1 MKGVWLILVL
11 ILTTTTFGTTY
22 CICTLTT
29 YILFLV
35 GGILAIY
42 YFYEESFNVY
52 INEMGINHA
61 GTEENIYHHLKHII
75 SQKDKETP
83 ALNNTDWRLTGSM
96 EVDEQLEAILAFLI
110 RDYFHSWYDKLSNEQ
125 ELSHEVQLALHKVI
139 VALTNRARELDW
151 LPYLTTELVDDCATH
166 IRLYRQAKHM
176 KLENDSSSLE
186 DLFFDLELKLER
198 NAQCRDQICMDCNQ
212 EKYYLQHLAEV
223 VLYLVVPSEEFHCLV
238 LRYLLRDIL
247 VNTVLVPIIN
257 LLSDPDYVNLT
268 ILWLCDD
275 IQIPSDIFLSAVQ
288 ISDSISELQATN
300 DLLMKEIA
308 TLRSKDS
315 GGNDESVIKA
325 QLNSLLY
332 LYQIIQNKIKNANNK
347 IQSRNKLSEDSMVKL
362 PLQFILENNIALS
375 YFIDFLC
382 SIKHQ
387 GYIFFYFNI
396 EGWKV
401 SVEQYLNDKKKK
413 DEKRDES
420 IIRESAESIF
430 QQYLGDLSCDNSK
443 EQNSN
448 RLTMIQA
455 DCRKQLGQRI
465 QSEVISQHWFDE
477 VHKVLFEILETEF
490 LVRFKADSSYN
501 KMLAELEML
510 KEDEFV
516 STESETSSLDYLDL
530 CKEPDTPDC
539 PPAPGGFVY
548 SCPGSPTVT
557 PFDPNDFK
565 LNAEIIETGLVNEK
579 GKSFGIYA
587 LAVTKAFRSGEKES
601 WHIYRRYS
609 DFYDLHQRIRDK
621 FTDLGK
627 LTFPAKKTF
636 HNMDRSVL
644 EFRMKMLNE
653 YLEIL
658 LHNGLVMSR
667 PGLKSILLNF
677 VEPGEYDKSFNGQ
690 VTKTLENLMRNS
702 MRSVGNVVR
711 TMPDNLLNTVDEV
724 MDNISKVFI
733 NEENPQANFDNI
745 EKLGTIDIESE
756 DNVPLRIMLRLMNE
770 VFELR
775 SRSQWLRRQL
785 VQILRSVFGDI
796 FNRKILETV
805 EYVTGAQNV
814 ATMLLSFRHSFW
826 PHGLKNESFAVRD
839 EAIRDRTK
847 LGARAAILSSLS
859 DEFKHIVGSETSR
872 RGLLLVFSLF
882 QNPVLNKRLVFVILE
897 GILSNLFPKQI
908 QIIRN
913 FHKTSPR
920 VQGNK
925 VETNN
930 GNSR

>member
-1 MKGVWLILVL
+1 MKGFWLSLLL
-11 ILTTTTFGTTY
+11 ILTLTTFGTTY
-22 CICTLTT
+22 CICTVTT
-29 YILFLV
+29 LLLFLI
-35 GGILAIY
+35 GGILALY
-42 YFYEESFNVY
+42 YLCEETFNAYLHDMEGSRSGVR
-52 INEMGINHA
+52 
-61 GTEENIYHHLKHII
+61 ENIYHQLKYII
-75 SQKDKETP
+75 SHKKKETP
-83 ALNNTDWRLTGSM
+83 SLSSNDWRLTGSM

-110 RDYFHSWYDKLSNEQ
+110 RDYFHSWYDKLSNDQ
-125 ELSHEVQLALHKVI
+125 ELSHEVQLSFHKVI

-176 KLENDSSSLE
+176 KLEKESSSLE
-186 DLFFDLELKLER
+186 DLFFDLELKLEK
-198 NAQCRDQICMDCNQ
+198 NAQCRDQICMDCKQ
-212 EKYYLQHLAEV
+212 ERYYLQHVAEV
-223 VLYLVVPSEEFHCLV
+223 ILYLVVPSEEFHCLV

-247 VNTVLVPIIN
+247 VNTILVPIIN
-257 LLSDPDYVNLT
+257 LLSDPDYINLT

-288 ISDSISELQATN
+288 ISDSIPELQATN

-308 TLRSKDS
+308 TLISQD
-315 GGNDESVIKA
+315 A
-325 QLNSLLY
+325 
-332 LYQIIQNKIKNANNK
+332 
-347 IQSRNKLSEDSMVKL
+347 MVKL
-362 PLQFILENNIALS
+362 PLQYILENNIALS
-375 YFIDFLC
+375 YFIDYLC
-382 SIKHQ
+382 SIKYQ
-387 GYIFFYFNI
+387 GYLFFYFNI

-401 SVEQYLNDKKKK
+401 SVDQYLNDKKKK
-413 DEKRDES
+413 DEKRYES
-420 IIRESAESIF
+420 FIRESAESIF
-430 QQYLGDLSCDNSK
+430 QQYLGDLSCDIRSDP
-443 EQNSN
+443 NSN
-448 RLTMIQA
+448 KLTFIHP
-455 DCRKQLGQRI
+455 DTRRQLGLRI
-465 QSEVISQHWFDE
+465 AQETISQHWFDE
-477 VHKVLFEILETEF
+477 VQKGLFDILESEF
-490 LVRFKADSSYN
+490 LTRFKADSSYS
-501 KMLAELEML
+501 KMLAELEIF

-516 STESETSSLDYLDL
+516 ATETESTSLDYLDL
-530 CKEPDTPDC
+530 CKEPDTPDG
-539 PPAPGGFVY
+539 PSIY
-548 SCPGSPTVT
+548 SCPGSPTV
-557 PFDPNDFK
+557 PPHFDNDFK

-587 LAVTKAFRSGEKES
+587 LAVTKEFASGEKES
-601 WHIYRRYS
+601 WHVYRRYS

-621 FTDLGK
+621 FSDLGK

-653 YLEIL
+653 YLEVL
-658 LHNGLVMSR
+658 LHNGILTSR
-667 PGLKSILLNF
+667 PGLRSILLNF

-724 MDNISKVFI
+724 MDNITKVFI
-733 NEENPQANFDNI
+733 NEDNPQTGFENI

-814 ATMLLSFRHSFW
+814 ASMLLQVFGDIFNRKILETVEYVTGAQNVASMLLSFRHSFW
-826 PHGLKNESFAVRD
+826 PHGLKNETFVVRD
-839 EAIRDRTK
+839 EAIRERTK

-872 RGLLLVFSLF
+872 RGLLLVFSMF
-882 QNPVLNKRLVFVILE
+882 QNPILNKRLVFVVFE

-920 VQGNK
+920 VGSK
-925 VETNN
+925 SETNSN
-930 GNSR
+930 GR

>member
-1 MKGVWLILVL
+1 MKGFWLSLLL
-11 ILTTTTFGTTY
+11 ILTLTTFGTTY
-22 CICTLTT
+22 CICTVTT
-29 YILFLV
+29 LLLFLI
-35 GGILAIY
+35 GGILALY
-42 YFYEESFNVY
+42 YLCEETFNAYLHDMEGSRSGVR
-52 INEMGINHA
+52 
-61 GTEENIYHHLKHII
+61 ENIYHQLKYII
-75 SQKDKETP
+75 SHKKKETP
-83 ALNNTDWRLTGSM
+83 SLSSNDWRLTGSM

-110 RDYFHSWYDKLSNEQ
+110 RDYFHSWYDKLSNDQ
-125 ELSHEVQLALHKVI
+125 ELSHEVQLSFHKVI

-176 KLENDSSSLE
+176 KLEKESSSLE
-186 DLFFDLELKLER
+186 DLFFDLELKLEK
-198 NAQCRDQICMDCNQ
+198 NAQCRDQICMDCKQ
-212 EKYYLQHLAEV
+212 ERYYLQHVAEV
-223 VLYLVVPSEEFHCLV
+223 ILYLVVPSEEFHCLV

-247 VNTVLVPIIN
+247 VNTILVPIIN
-257 LLSDPDYVNLT
+257 LLSDPDYINLT

-288 ISDSISELQATN
+288 ISDSIPELQATN

-315 GGNDESVIKA
+315 GGDDESVIKA

-332 LYQIIQNKIKNANNK
+332 LYQIIQNKIKKANNK
-347 IQSRNKLSEDSMVKL
+347 IQSQNNKISQDAMVKL
-362 PLQFILENNIALS
+362 PLQYILENNIALS
-375 YFIDFLC
+375 YFIDYLC
-382 SIKHQ
+382 SIKYQ
-387 GYIFFYFNI
+387 GYLFFYFNI

-401 SVEQYLNDKKKK
+401 SVDQYLNDKKKK
-413 DEKRDES
+413 DEKRYES
-420 IIRESAESIF
+420 FIRESAESIF
-430 QQYLGDLSCDNSK
+430 QQYLGDLSCDIRSDP
-443 EQNSN
+443 NSN
-448 RLTMIQA
+448 KLTFIHP
-455 DCRKQLGQRI
+455 DTRRQLGLRI
-465 QSEVISQHWFDE
+465 AQETISQHWFDE
-477 VHKVLFEILETEF
+477 VQKGLFDILESEF
-490 LVRFKADSSYN
+490 LTRFKADSSYS
-501 KMLAELEML
+501 KMLAELEIF

-516 STESETSSLDYLDL
+516 ATETESTSLDYLDL
-530 CKEPDTPDC
+530 CKEPDTPDG
-539 PPAPGGFVY
+539 PSIY
-548 SCPGSPTVT
+548 SCPGSPTV
-557 PFDPNDFK
+557 PPHFDNDFK

-587 LAVTKAFRSGEKES
+587 LAVTKEFASGEKES
-601 WHIYRRYS
+601 WHVYRRYS

-621 FTDLGK
+621 FSDLGK

-653 YLEIL
+653 YLEVL
-658 LHNGLVMSR
+658 LHNGILTSR
-667 PGLKSILLNF
+667 PGLRSILLNF

-724 MDNISKVFI
+724 MDNITKVFI
-733 NEENPQANFDNI
+733 NEDNPQTGFENI

-814 ATMLLSFRHSFW
+814 ASMLLSFRHSFW
-826 PHGLKNESFAVRD
+826 PHGLKNETFVVRD
-839 EAIRDRTK
+839 EAIRERTK

-872 RGLLLVFSLF
+872 RGLLLVFSMF
-882 QNPVLNKRLVFVILE
+882 QNPILNKRLVFVVFE

-920 VQGNK
+920 VGSK
-925 VETNN
+925 SETNSN
-930 GNSR
+930 GR

>member
-1 MKGVWLILVL
+1 MD
-11 ILTTTTFGTTY
+11 
-22 CICTLTT
+22 
-29 YILFLV
+29 
-35 GGILAIY
+35 
-42 YFYEESFNVY
+42 
-52 INEMGINHA
+52 INISGPED
-61 GTEENIYHHLKHII
+61 NIYHHLKHII
-75 SQKDKETP
+75 SQKEKETP

-96 EVDEQLEAILAFLI
+96 EVDEQLEAILAFLV

-151 LPYLTTELVDDCATH
+151 LPFLTTELVDDCATH

-176 KLENDSSSLE
+176 KLENNSSSLE
-186 DLFFDLELKLER
+186 DLFFDLELKLEK

-212 EKYYLQHLAEV
+212 EKYYLQHVAEV

-308 TLRSKDS
+308 TL
-315 GGNDESVIKA
+315 
-325 QLNSLLY
+325 LNSLLY

-347 IQSRNKLSEDSMVKL
+347 IQSRNKLSEESMVKL

-375 YFIDFLC
+375 YFIDYLC

-448 RLTMIQA
+448 RLTLIQSEY
-455 DCRKQLGQRI
+455 RKQLGQRI
-465 QSEVISQHWFDE
+465 QSDAISQHWFEE
-477 VHKVLFEILETEF
+477 VHKVLFEILEMEF
-490 LVRFKADSSYN
+490 LVKFKADSSYS

-539 PPAPGGFVY
+539 PPATGGFVY

-557 PFDPNDFK
+557 PCDANDFK

-587 LAVTKAFRSGEKES
+587 LAVTKEFRNGEKES

-621 FTDLGK
+621 FNDLGK

-658 LHNGLVMSR
+658 LHNGLLVSR

-733 NEENPQANFDNI
+733 NEENPHANFDNI

-785 VQILRSVFGDI
+785 VQILRSVSRWLRHPSDHI
-796 FNRKILETV
+796 
-805 EYVTGAQNV
+805 
-814 ATMLLSFRHSFW
+814 MLM
-826 PHGLKNESFAVRD
+826 
-839 EAIRDRTK
+839 
-847 LGARAAILSSLS
+847 
-859 DEFKHIVGSETSR
+859 
-872 RGLLLVFSLF
+872 
-882 QNPVLNKRLVFVILE
+882 
-897 GILSNLFPKQI
+897 
-908 QIIRN
+908 
-913 FHKTSPR
+913 
-920 VQGNK
+920 
-925 VETNN
+925 
-930 GNSR
+930 